1 MKKIPSIKWMLM
13 GIALILLFPMFS
25 TVSESYNPSYFWEAV
40 GVISLIAPF
49 AGIAFCI
56 YGFLK
61 KDEP

>member
-1 MKKIPSIKWMLM
+1 M
-13 GIALILLFPMFS
+13 GIALILLFPMFL